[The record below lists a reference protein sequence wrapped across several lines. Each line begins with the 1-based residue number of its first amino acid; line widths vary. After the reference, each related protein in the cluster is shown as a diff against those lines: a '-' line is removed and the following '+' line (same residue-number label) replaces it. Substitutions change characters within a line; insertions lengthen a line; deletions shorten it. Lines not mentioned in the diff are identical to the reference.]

1 MFDLP
6 YLAVLMLNKIYA
18 NIITLK
24 KPAKI
29 SKSAVYILY

>member
-6 YLAVLMLNKIYA
+6 YLAVLMLNKTYA

-24 KPAKI
+24 KTAKI
-29 SKSAVYILY
+29 SKSAVYIS